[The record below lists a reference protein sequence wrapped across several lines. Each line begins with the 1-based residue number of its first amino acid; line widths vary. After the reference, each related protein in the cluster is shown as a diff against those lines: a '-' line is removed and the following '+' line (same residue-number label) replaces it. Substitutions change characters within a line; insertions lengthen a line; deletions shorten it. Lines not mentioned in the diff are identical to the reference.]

1 LGAVGRVR
9 RRISPLTIEELRD
22 VTDIWVDSV
31 MSLATIDLRKMEM
44 LAWSQ
49 DRLFEQAASQR
60 FNRPGRGSGQEK
72 LQEEKLQEEKLEA

>member
-1 LGAVGRVR
+1 
-9 RRISPLTIEELRD
+9 
-22 VTDIWVDSV
+22 

-72 LQEEKLQEEKLEA
+72 LQEEKLEA